1 MTFNP
6 IPMKQVLR
14 SLLITLILFPASA
27 HLASGQNVGVSFSF
41 FFPKNGYFSIPISPF
56 SLRGVGINLNRYVA
70 LESGFSLYRMS
81 GLSVTDVPFETKDP
95 IIGPTTTLLVPVEL
109 VLQAGNST
117 QQFRIKGGVFAFYNL
132 TSRLMSGNLDKALKE
147 YIMWDVLNSD
157 FAYENNLGWGY
168 QLGAEYIVY
177 ITKQFGITL
186 GANYFLGGSDLNLG
200 GFYSGGLL
208 GGPLQTALEDFPAS
222 RLDFTGWEISL
233 GALFG
238 N

>member
-1 MTFNP
+1 MQ
-6 IPMKQVLR
+6 MKQFLR
-14 SLLITLILFPASA
+14 SLLIATLLFPATA
-27 HLASGQNVGVSFSF
+27 QLASGQNVGVSFSF

-95 IIGPTTTLLVPVEL
+95 ILGPTTTLLVPAEL
-109 VLQAGNST
+109 VLQVGNSS
-117 QQFRIKGGVFAFYNL
+117 QQFRVKGGVFAFYNL
-132 TSRLMSGNLDKALKE
+132 SSRLMSGNLDKALKE
-147 YIMWDVLNSD
+147 YVMWDVLNSD
-157 FAYENNLGWGY
+157 YTYENNLGWGY

-186 GANYFLGGSDLNLG
+186 GANYFFGGADLNLEG
-200 GFYSGGLL
+200 SYSGGLS
-208 GGPLQTALEDFPAS
+208 GGTLQTAIEDFPDS
-222 RLDFTGWEISL
+222 KLDFTGWEISL

>member
-1 MTFNP
+1 
-6 IPMKQVLR
+6 
-14 SLLITLILFPASA
+14 
-27 HLASGQNVGVSFSF
+27 
-41 FFPKNGYFSIPISPF
+41 
-56 SLRGVGINLNRYVA
+56 
-70 LESGFSLYRMS
+70 
-81 GLSVTDVPFETKDP
+81 
-95 IIGPTTTLLVPVEL
+95 
-109 VLQAGNST
+109 
-117 QQFRIKGGVFAFYNL
+117 
-132 TSRLMSGNLDKALKE
+132 MSGNLDKALKE

-157 FAYENNLGWGY
+157 YAYENNLGWGY